1 MAILKFK
8 NSAGQ
13 WETAD
18 TAGAVKC
25 TEQTFSD
32 AQKSQARTN
41 IGLGMLSSGTG
52 EYSVK
57 IDGSYNGVDNEA
69 NGKASIA
76 LGGGVVSK
84 SDGAMAEGVNTTAG
98 RITQAESADTSVIA
112 SIIAPIAT
120 ELGMAFSTQAEIQAT
135 TYKLG
140 GFAAHAEGI
149 NTQALGTGAH
159 AEGSN
164 TQSLANSTHA
174 EGDATIASGEVAHAE
189 GWNTKATGNQ
199 SHAEGA
205 STTAEGNESHAE
217 GKETLA
223 SGQGAH
229 AEGNYTIAS
238 GRIAHAEGEYT
249 TASGNISHAEGG
261 GNETKRTEASG
272 WCSHAEGWITKAEGQ
287 FSHSEGY
294 HTVAAADASHAA
306 GKGTITSREGQTV
319 VGEYNAEMT
328 DALFVVGNG
337 SSDTD
342 RKNAFWVKKDGTTS
356 LHSVIDKKIQDAGID
371 GLTFKQLD
379 SLDTSENAIFNLE
392 GMYVV
397 TKSLVAN
404 VYILGEGNLEIRI
417 VPGDILYSYK
427 DGREASDGNSSWM
440 EYEYHVDIFGV
451 SRNISMFTF
460 GDGSGDYVNIID
472 LKNPQID
479 LTFRPTSL
487 TADPNTPEGFEWLLI
502 DGKINVGYYIF
513 ETNSTKMAKY
523 KLGDVHTGAN
533 DDYLY
538 IPNGSTMI
546 VTSFSDGEITHYG
559 CDISSPKG
567 EKIKIELAGEMPYLT
582 YIAEHY
588 NDVEK

>member
-41 IGLGMLSSGTG
+41 IGLGMLSSSTG

-120 ELGMAFSTQAEIQAT
+120 ELGMAFSTQAEIQTT

-199 SHAEGA
+199 SHAEGS
-205 STTAEGNESHAE
+205 STKAKGNSAHSE
-217 GKETLA
+217 GK
-223 SGQGAH
+223 
-229 AEGNYTIAS
+229 YTEAL
-238 GRIAHAEGEYT
+238 GRAAHAEGEYT
-249 TASGNISHAEGG
+249 IASGNLSHAEGG
-261 GNETKRTEASG
+261 GDEKNGKTEASG
-272 WCSHAEGWITKAEGQ
+272 WCSHAEGWITKAQGDY
-287 FSHSEGY
+287 SHAEGY
-294 HTVAAADASHAA
+294 HTEAQANASHAA
-306 GKGTITSREGQTV
+306 GKGTIANVEGETV
-319 VGEYNAEMT
+319 VGTYNADVENG
-328 DALFVVGNG
+328 LFVVGNG
-337 SSDTD
+337 SSDSD
-342 RKNAFWVKKDGTTS
+342 RKNAFWVKSDGTTS
-356 LHSVIDKKIQDAGID
+356 LHQVIDDKIAVAGGGGSDITVSD
-371 GLTFKQLD
+371 RLD
-379 SLDTSENAIFNLE
+379 DFIYNPNPVTGNAIKEYANEKISREITKGHNENLKQKIYACVPSDKFLDLSNESICNQQLYE
-392 GMYVV
+392 G
-397 TKSLVAN
+397 SAEN
-404 VYILGEGNLEIRI
+404 PILTGF
-417 VPGDILYSYK
+417 YK
-427 DGREASDGNSSWM
+427 DDSIYTEVEDG
-440 EYEYHVDIFGV
+440 
-451 SRNISMFTF
+451 
-460 GDGSGDYVNIID
+460 
-472 LKNPQID
+472 QIVCQ
-479 LTFRPTSL
+479 
-487 TADPNTPEGFEWLLI
+487 E
-502 DGKINVGYYIF
+502 
-513 ETNSTKMAKY
+513 
-523 KLGDVHTGAN
+523 
-533 DDYLY
+533 
-538 IPNGSTMI
+538 
-546 VTSFSDGEITHYG
+546 
-559 CDISSPKG
+559 
-567 EKIKIELAGEMPYLT
+567 
-582 YIAEHY
+582 
-588 NDVEK
+588 